1 MATSGF
7 SLAGFSLAGF
17 AVAIV
22 LVLAACQKRADAE
35 FAASGPARSAEKA
48 AGDSAAAT
56 VDPTAHAASAT
67 PDPSGPKRSAA
78 AAGRYLPAEQK
89 LLSGNSMSVE
99 ATRSTLMSD
108 DFDASMAE
116 FAAQAA
122 RDPNARDLSASY
134 RAGILRQ
141 LGENATLIDVQC
153 GLSLCMGA
161 IRTKDRAAADAWSE
175 RFAQSPD
182 TPNFVFTRYAKKLA
196 SGGLD
201 NRFVFSSD
209 PGANSVTSRR

>member
-1 MATSGF
+1 MATS
-7 SLAGFSLAGF
+7 GFSLAGF

-22 LVLAACQKRADAE
+22 LVLAACQKRAEAE
-35 FAASGPARSAEKA
+35 FAASGSAHSAEKA
-48 AGDSAAAT
+48 ERDSAAAA
-56 VDPTAHAASAT
+56 VDPSAHAAGAAH
-67 PDPSGPKRSAA
+67 DPSEPERSAAAGA